1 MDPRLKA
8 ELTARDK
15 WLRLL
20 YILAYVLMF
29 QIAEIVLA
37 FTVVVQF
44 ILTLFTGG
52 PNANLSDFA
61 GRIGEWLRQTVVY
74 MTWVDDERP
83 WPFGRAWPES
93 QGGPGGR

>member
-44 ILTLFTGG
+44 ILTLFTGD
-52 PNANLSDFA
+52 PTPISATSRA
-61 GRIGEWLRQTVVY
+61 GSASGCA
-74 MTWVDDERP
+74 RP
-83 WPFGRAWPES
+83 WS
-93 QGGPGGR
+93 T